1 MCCVQG
7 FGEPRLLSPP
17 PIPTPTPK
25 LQEGFQ
31 TLPTDPPTGVD
42 DPNYENITVTLRK
55 QDHPKDSHSPPKSE
69 GKRPC
74 QPTSHSF
81 GRGLWGGALQGQ
93 WAALEARI
101 GGVGCGD
108 VKACETVVGAAL

>member
-17 PIPTPTPK
+17 PIPTPIPE

-31 TLPTDPPTGVD
+31 TSPTDPPTGVD

-55 QDHPKDSHSPPKSE
+55 QDNPKGSHAPSKSE
-69 GKRPC
+69 GKWPC
-74 QPTSHSF
+74 QPTSLSF
-81 GRGLWGGALQGQ
+81 GRGLWEGIAVTVGSSGGQDQ
-93 WAALEARI
+93 WCRVWWL
-101 GGVGCGD
+101 CGW
-108 VKACETVVGAAL
+108 